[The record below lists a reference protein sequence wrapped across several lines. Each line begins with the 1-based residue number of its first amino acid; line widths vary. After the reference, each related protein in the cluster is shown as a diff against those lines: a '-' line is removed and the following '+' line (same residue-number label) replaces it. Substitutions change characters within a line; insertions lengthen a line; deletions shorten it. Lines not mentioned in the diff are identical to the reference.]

1 MPVVVALVVE
11 TVSVEDAELAEAN
24 VTAVGFK
31 VHDSP
36 AGVTLPTRLTVPLKL
51 LRLIRVIVDV
61 PEAPCWRAIFDGLE
75 DIVKSGELV
84 TLTVTLVEWDIEPL
98 VPVTLTV

>member
-1 MPVVVALVVE
+1 VPVVVALVVE
-11 TVSVEDAELAEAN
+11 TVSVEDAELADAT
-24 VTAVGFK
+24 VTVVGFT

-51 LRLIRVIVDV
+51 LRLVRVIIEV

-75 DIVKSGELV
+75 DTVKSGELV
-84 TLTVTLVEWDIEPL
+84 TLTVTVVEWDIEPL

>member
-51 LRLIRVIVDV
+51 LRLVRVIIEV

-75 DIVKSGELV
+75 DTVKSGELV
-84 TLTVTLVEWDIEPL
+84 TLTVTVVEWDIEPL